1 MENTTIERKEAITL
15 LKTRMDII
23 RNNIRKLMGEKNI
36 TQKELGDR
44 IDSDKFY
51 IRYVLTHPAANP
63 SIKSMEKI
71 AWALKTDLIT
81 LAK

>member
-1 MENTTIERKEAITL
+1 MENQIIERKEAIIL
-15 LKTRMDII
+15 LKSRMEII
-23 RNNIRKLMGEKNI
+23 RTNIRRLMKEQSV
-36 TQKELGDR
+36 TQTELGGR

-51 IRYVLTHPAANP
+51 VRYVLTHPNANP

-71 AWALKTDLIT
+71 AWALKTDFIT

>member
-1 MENTTIERKEAITL
+1 
-15 LKTRMDII
+15 MDII
-23 RNNIRKLMGEKNI
+23 RKNIRKLM
-36 TQKELGDR
+36 KELDMTQTELGSR

-51 IRYVLTHPAANP
+51 IRYVLTHPSANP

-81 LAK
+81 LAT